1 MSSFFGISTSA
12 PPSQS
17 LFSSSSVLSPTDEEK
32 VKLSTPSL
40 FSSSSLSSVRRSSLF
55 PPSAPSPSSTS
66 FSFSS
71 PSSGLALSSS
81 PLSSASHAQFPTSP
95 GDKRSPSSAPSS
107 SAASALSGS
116 RETTARA
123 RVQPAARPTS
133 PVPISSL
140 FWVTDDAAS
149 PILERIDPFFEARD
163 DAEQDRDSPRRP
175 DNARA
180 ASASGFPA
188 SALSHAHIRDRVSRN
203 LLKHGGR
210 DLERRSSSAQGA
222 SQSLLPVQLS
232 CASCGLVASRGDGVP
247 VPSGFSFTIVRQ
259 WSSSVPERAP
269 SSVVAIRVSPQPAEE
284 SSGTRDPCA
293 GSEPGSESAEAC
305 TYTALVSVLGYDVE
319 TQSPFSFICCNAS
332 GSVLALLSDSACCV
346 ATLTPPCGT
355 RREAREGDRCG
366 AGTAEVSRPVLRW
379 LRDEDW
385 KEEEEELEGEA
396 VVRVRGL
403 LLLDELQRNL
413 ELPGPDSTQGPSPRR
428 TMVACC
434 FHPFSETA
442 LVLLSHEE
450 VAVRHADGVRSC
462 EARGVAGEDKQAI
475 LRLFDVAVSTEQP
488 ETEIGVPFSPNDGI
502 AGDTSSE
509 LRPAPQL
516 ARGQTGGEEQRPRV
530 LPVNFALGCS
540 SEALELWPAL
550 SVFLLFPVSLET
562 ATDAPGCLCFCPFLP
577 RRVPTLPAPLALALR
592 EATTQARLLER
603 CCGASGPAEQRDSE
617 DGGRDEAGDTC
628 LLEPHTRAWLIQ
640 REAERVLCE
649 ESSAAA
655 LSPLSAGPESHE
667 RQCSDTVSKKQNAR
681 PARRVPVPQWVA
693 LRNGENKGEEN
704 RGEKRELRGSVEE
717 RRGGSAE
724 NEDEGEGRL
733 CAVQLFATNPL
744 TMLLTATETGALS
757 VWASADEIVPRMQV
771 ACSGEQSE
779 EDQGLKPKGKNSGH
793 SGTQQAAE
801 TAKPLQFF
809 LLQKTYFCHPSTNS
823 KDPRSSASSSSSS
836 PLSSSSLVCTEG
848 LNESFVGSAC
858 GRLGLLALP
867 PSLTASAVPAAF
879 VFDACRVSLVECHFL
894 AASSAGSASSP
905 GEDARCSCDRS
916 RPWLSLHAVLAGRKA
931 GGAWRGEGG
940 EAGEALEGP
949 LLCSLS
955 LRPRSRSSELAPAA
969 ASSRLALVGSCLSD
983 SSLCVFSLDV
993 SPLLFGWG
1001 DGAADVANAPEP
1013 TGGGGTVSFALPKRS
1028 GAKHQLEEAAHMLR
1042 KHQTHVEQ
1050 VREKIRFAASAAKKA
1065 SASGRTKDMRQATAA
1080 AAEFASSLVSM
1091 LQFADENLLQSLR
1104 NSERRLRSSTTANL
1118 ARCTETLETQVK
1130 EMWETHECQ
1139 VLRQRKDERRL
1150 EKVKKNMAILENLC
1164 VEAGRLLRERDESLR
1179 LRELEEAWAKL
1190 ERDISRLPAAL
1201 LEHSRLSGSQ
1211 RGREAEADV
1220 ARSSEEGHVCGGA
1233 GCRAAANGER
1243 VEKLRCVFP
1252 DEGESEVEDEE
1263 QKVASRLLRVVEA
1276 GGKQLSMLHERQATL
1291 DSLMKKVSL

>member
-1 MSSFFGISTSA
+1 MSGFFGISTSA

-32 VKLSTPSL
+32 VKLSIPSL
-40 FSSSSLSSVRRSSLF
+40 LPSSSLSSVRGSSLF
-55 PPSAPSPSSTS
+55 PPSAPSSSSTS
-66 FSFSS
+66 CAFSS

-81 PLSSASHAQFPTSP
+81 PSSSVSHAQFPRSP
-95 GDKRSPSSAPSS
+95 GDKRSPFSVPSS
-107 SAASALSGS
+107 SAASALSDS
-116 RETTARA
+116 RQTTARA
-123 RVQPAARPTS
+123 RVKPTARPTS
-133 PVPISSL
+133 PVPFSSL

-149 PILERIDPFFEARD
+149 PILERIDSFFEARD
-163 DAEQDRDSPRRP
+163 AAEQDRDPSRRP
-175 DNARA
+175 DNTRA
-180 ASASGFPA
+180 ASASGFPT
-188 SALSHAHIRDRVSRN
+188 SALSHADIRDRVSRN
-203 LLKHGGR
+203 ILKHRGR
-210 DLERRSSSAQGA
+210 DLERRSGSAQGA
-222 SQSLLPVQLS
+222 SRSLLPVQLS
-232 CASCGLVASRGDGVP
+232 CASCGPDASRGDGIP
-247 VPSGFSFTIVRQ
+247 APSGFSFTIVRQ
-259 WSSSVPERAP
+259 WSSSVPARAP

-284 SSGTRDPCA
+284 SSGTRDACG
-293 GSEPGSESAEAC
+293 GSEPRSESAVAC
-305 TYTALVSVLGYDVE
+305 SYTALVSVLGYDVE
-319 TQSPFSFICCNAS
+319 TQSPFSFICCNTS

-346 ATLTPPCGT
+346 ATLTPPLGLK
-355 RREAREGDRCG
+355 EQAGGDRCG
-366 AGTAEVSRPVLRW
+366 AGTAEISRPALRW

-385 KEEEEELEGEA
+385 EEEEEELEGEA
-396 VVRVRGL
+396 VVQVRGL

-413 ELPGPDSTQGPSPRR
+413 ELPGADDSTQGPSPRR

-450 VAVRHADGVRSC
+450 VAVPHTDGVQSC
-462 EARGVAGEDKQAI
+462 EARGEAGEDKRAI

-488 ETEIGVPFSPNDGI
+488 ETEISVPFFPDGI
-502 AGDTSSE
+502 SGDTSSE
-509 LRPAPQL
+509 LYPAPQL

-550 SVFLLFPVSLET
+550 SVFLLFPVSLEG

-603 CCGASGPAEQRDSE
+603 RCGASGPADQRDDE

-628 LLEPHTRAWLIQ
+628 VLEPHTRAWLIQ

-649 ESSAAA
+649 ELSAAA
-655 LSPLSAGPESHE
+655 SSPVSAGLESRE
-667 RQCSDTVSKKQNAR
+667 RQSSDAVSKEQNAR

-693 LRNGENKGEEN
+693 LRNGENKGEEK
-704 RGEKRELRGSVEE
+704 RDEKKELRGLVEE
-717 RRGGSAE
+717 RRGGSE
-724 NEDEGEGRL
+724 EIEDEGEGRL

-744 TMLLTATETGALS
+744 TMLLTATVTGALS
-757 VWASADEIVPRMQV
+757 VWASAEEIAPRMQV

-779 EDQGLKPKGKNSGH
+779 EDQGLKQEGRSSGH

-809 LLQKTYFCHPSTNS
+809 LLQKTYFCRPRTNS
-823 KDPRSSASSSSSS
+823 KDPRSSASSPSSS
-836 PLSSSSLVCTEG
+836 LSSSSLVCTEG
-848 LNESFVGSAC
+848 LSESFVGSVC
-858 GRLGLLALP
+858 GRLSLLALP

-879 VFDACRVSLVECHFL
+879 VFDACRVSLVECHYL
-894 AASSAGSASSP
+894 SASSAGSASSP
-905 GEDARCSCDRS
+905 GEDARSSRYRS
-916 RPWLSLHAVLAGRKA
+916 RPCLSLHAVLAGRKA
-931 GGAWRGEGG
+931 EGSWRGDGG
-940 EAGEALEGP
+940 EAGEAVERP

-955 LRPRSRSSELAPAA
+955 LRRRSRGSELAPVE
-969 ASSRLALVGSCLSD
+969 ASSHLALVGSCLSD
-983 SSLCVFSLDV
+983 SSLSVFSLDV

-1001 DGAADVANAPEP
+1001 DGAADVASAPEP
-1013 TGGGGTVSFALPKRS
+1013 TGCGGTVSFALPKRS

-1042 KHQTHVEQ
+1042 QHHTHVEQ

-1065 SASGRTKDMRQATAA
+1065 SASGRTTDMRQATAA
-1080 AAEFASSLVSM
+1080 AAEFASSLVST

-1104 NSERRLRSSTTANL
+1104 HSERRLRSSTTANL

-1130 EMWETHECQ
+1130 EMWATHECQ
-1139 VLRQRKDERRL
+1139 VLRQKEDERRL
-1150 EKVKKNMAILENLC
+1150 EKVKKNMAILESLC

-1179 LRELEEAWAKL
+1179 LRELEEAWTKL

-1201 LEHSRLSGSQ
+1201 LERSRLSGSQ
-1211 RGREAEADV
+1211 CGREDEADV
-1220 ARSSEEGHVCGGA
+1220 TRSSEEGLVYGGA
-1233 GCRAAANGER
+1233 GCRAAAKGER
-1243 VEKLRCVFP
+1243 VEKLRGVFP

-1263 QKVASRLLRVVEA
+1263 QKVATRLLRVVEA

-1291 DSLMKKVSL
+1291 ESLMQKVSL